1 MKIKEFCVQKAY
13 LKRAIKVKVIPM
25 AGEVKSMGDVL
36 RQVSETKGLIT
47 DEFVLIRGDVVS
59 NIDLRPAIKMHYDVR
74 EWEA

>member
-1 MKIKEFCVQKAY
+1 
-13 LKRAIKVKVIPM
+13 M